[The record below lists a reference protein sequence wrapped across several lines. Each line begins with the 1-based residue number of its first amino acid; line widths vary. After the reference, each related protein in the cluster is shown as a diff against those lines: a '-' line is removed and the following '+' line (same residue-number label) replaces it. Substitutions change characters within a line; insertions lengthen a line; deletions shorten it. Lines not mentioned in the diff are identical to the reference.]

1 MAFAARRFE
10 GFSFGL
16 FATRRRLRL
25 IFQTGGMGRVA
36 FVLLV
41 LGVLWAGSAIG
52 YTPFLGEEDLSLVD
66 GIGALQP
73 VLFAGGGEA
82 FFPPVL
88 PSVLALSLKQNVG
101 GITVSRGIALRGDNA
116 AARAVLAIHR
126 LVMKR
131 DTTAGS
137 PNGLKFSNA
146 DLMDSAGRPE
156 VLEPLALSF
165 QQGPVSTGNE
175 RYYNVPSGDDFH
187 AVTPGAE
194 VRDVAG
200 ALEAGTVQGVL
211 LDGVAGGVRSG
222 IVSGVGWNMTT
233 TAAPGAGNYPRGNL
247 SGSGDGIF
255 SGNGGRVRNSAS
267 ILSKTKRHV
276 SRSVVSGPAPQKVI
290 RSDGGNSFALMT
302 PNATALQQVSLT
314 PNVGGNLSG
323 GILTTAM
330 TSPVPSVAVQSAAA
344 PLAPAA
350 SPGDTRFAVLG
361 DYGNGVAEVAV
372 ANRLKTFGP
381 GFIIS
386 VGDEIYTTTNGGTT
400 AEFDTAVGNV
410 YGSFI
415 KGTASPTVQ
424 TAATNNFYPVIGN
437 HDVIGSKTAGTTT
450 AYENYFDLTHASDP
464 AISTSSGNERY
475 YDVVRG
481 NLHFFMLSTDTRD
494 IISGQ
499 AVGSA
504 QRTWFE
510 GPSGN
515 AGVLAASSSIWNIV
529 VSHHPPFAS
538 TDTPASGDGNNT
550 YLQWGFSSGANKVPL
565 IYSGHTHNYD
575 RMTFNGQQYV
585 IDGAGGRPLDPFLAS
600 PGPFIGPAPALTT
613 AFRSDTNNGFSIV
626 DSNATYLT
634 SKHFEQNGKLIDKFT
649 LLAPG
654 APTLQ
659 AVSFKQNTGGYT
671 GAHDIELREDGVA
684 TSATATTVT
693 VSNDDNVSA
702 GNQRTQTLLR
712 FDNIFGAGVSQVPLG
727 VKITSAVL
735 KMNVTDAGS
744 GFEIHR
750 MLSSW
755 SDTSA
760 TWSGFVG
767 GVQTDDV
774 EAVSAFDET
783 VGLGDANAIATT
795 NVGAGVFTLDVS
807 QTVQSWV
814 DGAANNG
821 WLFTSLTGGV
831 NTISFSSVDGA
842 SAPQLDIEFITV
854 PEPATPTMLGIAAA
868 GLLRRR
874 RRHVAA

>member
-1 MAFAARRFE
+1 M
-10 GFSFGL
+10 
-16 FATRRRLRL
+16 
-25 IFQTGGMGRVA
+25 
-36 FVLLV
+36 
-41 LGVLWAGSAIG
+41 
-52 YTPFLGEEDLSLVD
+52 VD
-66 GIGALQP
+66 GAGALHCG
-73 VLFAGGGEA
+73 VFAGGSEG

-88 PSVLALSLKQNVG
+88 PSVPALSLKQNVG
-101 GITVSRGIALRGDNA
+101 GITVPRGFALRGDDA

-126 LVMKR
+126 MVSNQDNTPGAR
-131 DTTAGS
+131 G
-137 PNGLKFSNA
+137 GLRFSDA
-146 DLMDSAGRPE
+146 DLMGGEGGAE
-156 VLEPLALSF
+156 VLEPLGVSF
-165 QQGPVSTGNE
+165 QQGLVSTGNE

-194 VRDVAG
+194 VRDVVG
-200 ALEAGTVQGVL
+200 AQEAGTAQGGL

-222 IVSGVGWNMTT
+222 IVSGAGWNMTT

-255 SGNGGRVRNSAS
+255 SDNGGRVRNSAS
-267 ILSKTKRHV
+267 TSLKTKRHL
-276 SRSVVSGPAPQKVI
+276 SRSVVSGPAPQMVI
-290 RSDGGNSFALMT
+290 RSDAGNGFALLT
-302 PNATALQQVSLT
+302 PNANALQEVSLT
-314 PNVGGNLSG
+314 QNVAGNLSG
-323 GILTTAM
+323 GILITPM
-330 TSPVPSVAVQSAAA
+330 SSVAVQSAAA
-344 PLAPAA
+344 PLAPAVSA
-350 SPGDTRFAVLG
+350 GDTRFAVLG

-386 VGDEIYTTTNGGTT
+386 VGDQIYTTTNGGTT
-400 AEFDTAVGNV
+400 AEFDASVGNV
-410 YGSFI
+410 YGSFM

-437 HDVIGSKTAGTTT
+437 HDFIGSNASGAT
-450 AYENYFDLTHASDP
+450 AYVNYFDLTHASDP
-464 AISTSSGNERY
+464 AISASSGNERY

-481 NLHFFMLSTDTRD
+481 NLHFFMLSTDPRD
-494 IISGQ
+494 TNSGQ

-515 AGVLAASSSIWNIV
+515 GGVLAASTSVWNIV
-529 VSHHPPFAS
+529 VTHHPPFAS
-538 TDTPASGDGNNT
+538 TDTPASGDGSNT

-565 IYSGHTHNYD
+565 IFSGHTHNYD

-585 IDGAGGRPLDPFLAS
+585 IDGAGGQPLDTFLS
-600 PGPFIGPAPALTT
+600 NPGPFVGPAPALTT

-684 TSATATTVT
+684 TSATAATVT
-693 VSNDDNVSA
+693 VSNDDNATA
-702 GNQRTQTLLR
+702 GIQRTQTLLR
-712 FDNIFGAGVSQVPLG
+712 FDNIFGAGASQVPLG

-750 MLSSW
+750 MLSNW
-755 SDTSA
+755 SDTTA
-760 TWSGFVG
+760 TWAGFVG

-783 VGLGDANAIATT
+783 VGLGNANAIATT

-807 QTVQSWV
+807 QTVQSWA

-831 NTISFSSVDGA
+831 NTIIFSSVDGA
-842 SAPQLDIEFITV
+842 SAPQLDIEFIAI
-854 PEPATPTMLGIAAA
+854 PEPTTTTMLGIAAA

-874 RRHVAA
+874 RRQMAALAAGAD